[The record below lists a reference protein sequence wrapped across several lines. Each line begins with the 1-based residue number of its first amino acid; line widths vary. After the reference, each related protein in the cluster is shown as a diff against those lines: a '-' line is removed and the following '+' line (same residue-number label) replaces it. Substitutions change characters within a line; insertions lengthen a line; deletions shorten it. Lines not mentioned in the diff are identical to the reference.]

1 MVVKVAKHG
10 HDMRFDI
17 PAVGLRTLKVMRR
30 ARCTALAVQAGRTLF
45 VDLPAVIREADRRN
59 LAIVAFDSGL
69 PPAPVLPAARP
80 AAAPSA

>member
-1 MVVKVAKHG
+1 MIGETKYEPTTTVPGSTFALPVSE
-10 HDMRFDI
+10 FD
-17 PAVGLRTLKVMRR
+17 
-30 ARCTALAVQAGRTLF
+30 
-45 VDLPAVIREADRRN
+45 RN